1 MIAGTAVLAVIVFKF
16 CKAKRLRNR
25 QRHMQ
30 NLTNQQP
37 QQPYLYNINPAPVV
51 LNPNAYPSPHVQM
64 GRPFPQPEQVQP
76 QLVRGRVHDSFIRE
90 PQQVENP
97 MEAQIRFHE
106 NEILRL
112 KQMKRQ
118 ECELKRRE
126 MEMQRM
132 PVNTTESF
140 ETQHQ
145 MNRFRGVPVGQPIYK
160 QDANSSFASEYPEI

>member
-1 MIAGTAVLAVIVFKF
+1 MIAGTAVLAIIVFKF

-30 NLTNQQP
+30 YPVNQQP
-37 QQPYLYNINPAPVV
+37 QQPYLYNLNSAPIV
-51 LNPNAYPSPHVQM
+51 LNPNPYPSPQVQM
-64 GRPFPQPEQVQP
+64 GRPFPQSEQVQP
-76 QLVRGRVHDSFIRE
+76 QLIRGRVHDSFIRE
-90 PQQVENP
+90 PQQVENL

-112 KQMKRQ
+112 KQMKHQ

-132 PVNTTESF
+132 PINTTESF
-140 ETQHQ
+140 ETQHP
-145 MNRFRGVPVGQPIYK
+145 MKKYRGVPVGQPIYK